1 VIACTLIVLL
11 CLQGGTMPVKHALPS
26 QTTRQ
31 SKPAGRVRRALE
43 DPVVVGKRPQKRAV
57 RRALK
62 DPEPAKNFYA
72 GKTPRKA
79 M

>member
-1 VIACTLIVLL
+1 
-11 CLQGGTMPVKHALPS
+11 MPVRHALPAR
-26 QTTRQ
+26 TTQQ
-31 SKPAGRVRRALE
+31 SKPAGKVKRALK

-62 DPEPAKNFYA
+62 EPETAKNFYA